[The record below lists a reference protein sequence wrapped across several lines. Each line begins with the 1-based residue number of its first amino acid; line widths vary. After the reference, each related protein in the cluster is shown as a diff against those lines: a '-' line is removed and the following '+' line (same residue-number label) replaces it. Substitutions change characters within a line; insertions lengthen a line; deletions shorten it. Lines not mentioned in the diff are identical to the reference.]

1 MTVFECIIKSKE
13 GIPLLPEERYAAI
26 LKMVEEKRA
35 VTVSELTE
43 ALNSSESTIRRD
55 LAALDNIGKLNKVH
69 GGATAIDVF
78 YSTKDDDVSIRQSR
92 NTEQKN
98 AIGKYAASLIQE
110 NDFVYIDA
118 GTTTEALINYI
129 TEKNAVYVT
138 NGAALAKKLAQKG
151 CKVFILGGELKV
163 ATDAVVGNE
172 AIACLQKYN
181 FTKGFFG
188 TNGISTKSGYTTPD
202 VSEALVKAEALSKC
216 SEKYIL
222 ADPSK
227 FNSISPITFA
237 TLGSAAIITTVLE
250 DQQYKKYTNVL
261 ETDKP

>member
-1 MTVFECIIKSKE
+1 MLT
-13 GIPLLPEERYAAI
+13 EERYAAI
-26 LKMVEEKRA
+26 LKMVEKKRV

-55 LAALDNIGKLNKVH
+55 LTALGNIGKLNKVH
-69 GGATAIDVF
+69 GGATAIDVL
-78 YSTKDDDVSIRQSR
+78 YSTKDDDVSIRQNR
-92 NTEQKN
+92 NTEQKK
-98 AIGKYAASLIQE
+98 AIAKYAASLIRE

-118 GTTTEALINYI
+118 GTTTDLLINYI

-138 NGAALAKKLAQKG
+138 NGTVHAKKLAQKG
-151 CKVFILGGELKV
+151 CKVFILGGELKM

-172 AIACLQKYN
+172 AISSLKKYN

-188 TNGISTKSGYTTPD
+188 TNGISAKIGYTTPD

-216 SEKYIL
+216 GEKYVL

-237 TLGSAAIITTVLE
+237 GLESACIITTALEDRQYQKYTTVLE
-250 DQQYKKYTNVL
+250 TEKI
-261 ETDKP
+261 

>member
-1 MTVFECIIKSKE
+1 M
-13 GIPLLPEERYAAI
+13 LPEERYAAI

-129 TEKNAVYVT
+129 TEKKRSLRNKRSGPCEKTGAEGLQGFYPRRRAESG
-138 NGAALAKKLAQKG
+138 NGRG
-151 CKVFILGGELKV
+151 CGQRSDCLPSKVQL
-163 ATDAVVGNE
+163 
-172 AIACLQKYN
+172 Y
-181 FTKGFFG
+181 KGFFRHKR
-188 TNGISTKSGYTTPD
+188 N
-202 VSEALVKAEALSKC
+202 
-216 SEKYIL
+216 
-222 ADPSK
+222 
-227 FNSISPITFA
+227 
-237 TLGSAAIITTVLE
+237 
-250 DQQYKKYTNVL
+250 QYKKRLYHAGC
-261 ETDKP
+261 E

>member
-1 MTVFECIIKSKE
+1 MLT
-13 GIPLLPEERYAAI
+13 EERYASI
-26 LKMVEEKRA
+26 LKMVGKKRA

-55 LAALDNIGKLNKVH
+55 LTALSNSGRLNKVH

-78 YSTKDDDVSIRQSR
+78 YSTKDDDVAIRQSR
-92 NTEQKN
+92 NIEQKN
-98 AIGKYAASLIQE
+98 AISKYAACLIKE

-118 GTTTEALINYI
+118 GTTTELVISHL
-129 TEKNAVYVT
+129 TEMNAVYVT
-138 NGAALAKKLAQKG
+138 NSTVHAKKLAQKG
-151 CKVFILGGELKV
+151 CQVFILGGELKM
-163 ATDAVVGNE
+163 ATDAVAGNE

-188 TNGISTKSGYTTPD
+188 TNGVSPKAGYTTPD
-202 VSEALVKAEALSKC
+202 VNEALVKTEALWRC

-237 TLGSAAIITTVLE
+237 NLKSAVIITTVLE
-250 DQQYKKYTNVL
+250 DQQYKKHTTVVEVAKL
-261 ETDKP
+261 